1 MDGISSLSIG
11 VVFHQLGA
19 PSKEIFSSVE
29 SFFSRSSML
38 ASRNERDIGMVCY
51 CRVRQSVDYSLWH
64 RGVPGTTV
72 QGKKQTSGDGLPRII
87 ICQR

>member
-1 MDGISSLSIG
+1 
-11 VVFHQLGA
+11 
-19 PSKEIFSSVE
+19 
-29 SFFSRSSML
+29 ML
-38 ASRNERDIGMVCY
+38 ASRNERDIGMACY